1 MWSHLVSTQINH
13 KLQSM
18 NDMKKIFVILL
29 SIMPLIAWANVRMTI
44 SDGIDNA
51 QIKGKMES
59 TISAILTE
67 VNKAQAEGRDLRL
80 GAIGVPENVQV
91 SMSMLWENSPFVCTD
106 EEIVEHCLTT
116 GSGYQIRNIPLE
128 MRPVSDEEFNESE
141 YQEAVISFD
150 KQGRLESFYLSI
162 SMNLYMNVV
171 RGNKELTDL
180 RRRQLILDYV
190 EKFRTSYNQ
199 KDINFLEQIF
209 SDDALII
216 TGKVIKQKKDHIAL
230 PDKII
235 YKKQTK
241 QEYLTNLRRVFAVN
255 SYIRVTF
262 DDIKVM
268 RHPVNPNF
276 YGVTLHQGYTSN
288 NYHDDGYLFL
298 LWDFTDEDM
307 PQIHVRT
314 WQPDQI
320 NGGRIPEDEIFSLS
334 DFDI

>member
-29 SIMPLIAWANVRMTI
+29 SIMPLFAWANVRMTI

-51 QIKGKMES
+51 QIKEKMES

-67 VNKAQAEGRDLRL
+67 ANNAQAEGRDLRL

-171 RGNKELTDL
+171 RNNKELTDL

-230 PDKII
+230 PDKIV

-241 QEYLTNLRRVFAVN
+241 QEYLTNLRRVFAAN

-262 DDIKVM
+262 DEIKVM

>member
-1 MWSHLVSTQINH
+1 
-13 KLQSM
+13 
-18 NDMKKIFVILL
+18 MKKIFVILL

-128 MRPVSDEEFNESE
+128 MRPVSDEKFNESE

-199 KDINFLEQIF
+199 KDIRFLEQIF

-288 NYHDDGYLFL
+288 NYHDEGYLFL

>member
-199 KDINFLEQIF
+199 KDIHFLEQIF